1 MRFLPTSIHG
11 AVDYL
16 SALLLISAPF
26 VFGFAYGGS
35 AQWLPILIGTTVIGY
50 SLLTDYEFGA
60 VRRIA
65 MKGHLVL
72 DGGLGVLLA
81 ASPWLFGFADRVYW
95 PHVLLGLF
103 SVVMSLVTETDVRNR
118 AFRSDVTEPDRRVLV
133 VGAGFG
139 GLEVAKAL
147 GRAGLPVTV
156 IDRHNHHLFQP
167 LLYQVATAALSAT
180 DVAEPIRKI
189 LRREKSVEV
198 VFGEVSEIDTTG
210 RHVRLTCGDILAY
223 DYLVVASGAGHG
235 YFGHDE
241 WAQWAPGLKTIEDA
255 RHIRSQLLLTFER
268 AEREADPA
276 ERERLLTVAII
287 GGGPT
292 GVELA
297 GAIAELSRYTLAQDF
312 RRISTATTR
321 IKLIEA
327 GPRLLP
333 AFSDEMAAY
342 ARRRLERLGV
352 DVLTGQPVEE
362 VTATSIRIAGQKIP
376 TGIVIWAAGVTPSL
390 LTRQLGATGR
400 IAVEPTL
407 AVPGM
412 SGVFALGDI
421 AALAGEDGRPL
432 PGLAQVAKQ
441 QGKHLGRSL
450 AAHIRT
456 GAPLTP
462 FLSRS
467 RGNTAIVGRHAA
479 VYEYG
484 SFKLKGWI
492 AWATWAVVHV
502 YLLVGFQHRLIV
514 ATQWL
519 WRYLTYDRGA
529 RLIAGDYA
537 EAEGPSA
544 PIPIRDL
551 RRADWREPGSAA
563 TAGNVRRIPRTTGAE
578 TR

>member
-1 MRFLPTSIHG
+1 M
-11 AVDYL
+11 
-16 SALLLISAPF
+16 
-26 VFGFAYGGS
+26 
-35 AQWLPILIGTTVIGY
+35 LIGAAVVGY
-50 SLLTDYEFGA
+50 SLLTDYELGA
-60 VRRIA
+60 VPSIA
-65 MKGHLVL
+65 VTSHLAL
-72 DGGLGVLLA
+72 DGFLGLLLA

-103 SVVMSLVTETDVRNR
+103 SVIMSLITETDVRRR
-118 AFRSDVTEPDRRVLV
+118 ASRSVGTEHDRRVLV
-133 VGAGFG
+133 AGAGFG

-147 GRAGLPVTV
+147 GRAGLPATV
-156 IDRHNHHLFQP
+156 VDRHNHHLFQP

-198 VFGEVSEIDTTG
+198 VFGEVSNIDTAA
-210 RHVRLTCGDILAY
+210 RQVRLTCGDTLAY
-223 DYLVVASGAGHG
+223 DYLVVATGAGHG

-297 GAIAELSRYTLAQDF
+297 GAIAELSHYTLAQDF

-321 IKLIEA
+321 VKLIEA

-333 AFSDEMAAY
+333 AFSDEIAAY

-352 DVLTGQPVEE
+352 EVHTGQPVEE
-362 VTATSIRIAGQKIP
+362 VTANSISIAGQRIP
-376 TGIVIWAAGVTPSL
+376 TGIVIWAAGVTPSPL
-390 LTRQLGATGR
+390 ARQLGADGR
-400 IAVEPTL
+400 IAVAPTL
-407 AVPGM
+407 AVPGLDR
-412 SGVFALGDI
+412 VFALGDI
-421 AALAGEDGRPL
+421 AAFLGEDGRAL

-462 FLSRS
+462 FCYRS

-484 SFKLKGWI
+484 RFKLKGWL

-514 ATQWL
+514 SMQWL

-529 RLIAGDYA
+529 RLIAGDYV

-544 PIPIRDL
+544 PTSVRNLRPVGPTGSGTATSPGYITATSQIGRHWSDEPRD
-551 RRADWREPGSAA
+551 E
-563 TAGNVRRIPRTTGAE
+563 
-578 TR
+578 